1 LHSGSLKQ
9 SDPDLEDDLT
19 RLQDRPGEAKGKG
32 TARADD
38 SRIRVKNDTWS
49 SISERS

>member
-9 SDPDLEDDLT
+9 SAPDLEDDLT

-32 TARADD
+32 IAREEAK
-38 SRIRVKNDTWS
+38 RKRVKNDTWS
-49 SISERS
+49 SILKRS